1 MEIKNKVKIMGKKS
15 PTRKSR
21 LAKKTRQNRRIPT
34 FVMIRTKR
42 DVVSNT
48 KQRAW
53 RTQKIG
59 KKDKD

>member
-1 MEIKNKVKIMGKKS
+1 MGKKS
-15 PTRKSR
+15 PMRKSR
-21 LAKKTRQNRRIPT
+21 LAKKTRQNRKIPT

-48 KQRAW
+48 KQRVW
-53 RTQKIG
+53 RTQKIN